1 MKTLFSSKFVSAAL
15 IATALAAVGSAPASA
30 QALSHDGSLM
40 PHYFDKNGELKWGG
54 WAPPAGEHQ
63 VVARSHQAAPR
74 LQQAVAPSRS
84 LYLSAKQHA
93 HRNHAS

>member
-1 MKTLFSSKFVSAAL
+1 MKTLLSRKILSAAL
-15 IATALAAVGSAPASA
+15 IATALATAGTVPASA
-30 QALSHDGSLM
+30 QALSHDGSLL

-54 WAPPAGEHQ
+54 WAPAVAEQRAAPA
-63 VVARSHQAAPR
+63 HQAA
-74 LQQAVAPSRS
+74 APSRS